1 MGERP
6 CFGTCQAFDRNW
18 GVGLGVTGLGVT
30 GLGVTGLGVTG
41 LGVTGLGVTGLG
53 MCVFWESGRV
63 EGSCNYEVLVR
74 RSNFTHH
81 KYSYTV
87 WLVGGTFDGCNTI
100 CELKVLFLHQL
111 DQHNTTLT

>member
-1 MGERP
+1 MSRYESSHYAMAFRSNQCSPVFAVFMGVRP
-6 CFGTCQAFDRNW
+6 YFGTCQAFDLNW
-18 GVGLGVTGLGVT
+18 GVALGVI
-30 GLGVTGLGVTG
+30 
-41 LGVTGLGVTGLG
+41 GLG
-53 MCVFWESGRV
+53 MCVLGIRTS
-63 EGSCNYEVLVR
+63 EGSCSCEVLVR

-100 CELKVLFLHQL
+100 CKLKLLFLHQL